1 MASRRREVPRR
12 EDRPGNVNYLRTR
25 RCAPGQG
32 NTRCGHRV
40 AAWVTAPSTVDGP
53 WRKMP
58 RKVQPYGSSDDIE
71 AAALAR
77 SRPNP
82 EPGYVNELAATMT
95 IGEVA
100 TQAVEA
106 CRALNQLMADAGELS
121 GPGEAREVVGGLGLM
136 GHKLPELCEQ
146 LARFLV
152 AQREDGQISQGTG
165 GDPDGVLVE
174 VSEALSAAG
183 RAADMM
189 AAGLAEG
196 GT

>member
-1 MASRRREVPRR
+1 
-12 EDRPGNVNYLRTR
+12 
-25 RCAPGQG
+25 
-32 NTRCGHRV
+32 
-40 AAWVTAPSTVDGP
+40 
-53 WRKMP
+53 MP
-58 RKVQPYGSSDDIE
+58 RKVQLYGSSDDAE

-82 EPGYVNELAATMT
+82 ASGYVNELAATMT

-106 CRALNQLMADAGELS
+106 VRALNHLTADAGELTS
-121 GPGEAREVVGGLGLM
+121 PGEARDVVGRLALM
-136 GHKLPELCEQ
+136 GDQLPQLCEQ

-152 AQREDGQISQGTG
+152 AQCEDGQIARGTG
-165 GDPDGVLVE
+165 GDPDSVLAE

-189 AAGLAEG
+189 AAALAEAG
-196 GT
+196 AKTAGLDLSSR

>member
-1 MASRRREVPRR
+1 
-12 EDRPGNVNYLRTR
+12 
-25 RCAPGQG
+25 
-32 NTRCGHRV
+32 
-40 AAWVTAPSTVDGP
+40 
-53 WRKMP
+53 MP
-58 RKVQPYGSSDDIE
+58 RKVRPYGSGDDIE

-77 SRPNP
+77 SRRNP
-82 EPGYVNELAATMT
+82 SPGYVNELAATMT

-106 CRALNQLMADAGELS
+106 VRALNQLMADGGELA
-121 GPGEAREVVGGLGLM
+121 GPGEAREVVSRLALM
-136 GHKLPELCEQ
+136 GGQLPQLCEQ

-152 AQREDGQISQGTG
+152 VQHEDGQIPRGTG

-189 AAGLAEG
+189 AAALAEADAKAAG
-196 GT
+196 LDLPSR